1 MIFKQFFETETC
13 TFTYLLACEET
24 KQAVLIDTVESEV
37 SQYLLAL
44 KAQDLKLVYTLETH
58 VHADHVTAADILR
71 QKLGSKS
78 VVHRDAG
85 AMCGDLLVTDGVH
98 LIVGCLDLEVRYT
111 PGHTNGCISFF
122 AGDRIFTG
130 DSLLIGGCGR
140 TDFQSGDAGKLYDS
154 IHKKIFSLNDDVIV
168 YPGHDYNGNT
178 QSTVGEERKNNKR
191 LGNNRSREAFINLMS
206 ELKLAYPKYIDVAVP
221 ANQACGKVMPPQAA

>member
-1 MIFKQFFETETC
+1 MIFKQYFEPETS
-13 TFTYLLACEET
+13 TFTYLLACEKT

-37 SQYLLAL
+37 PKYLKVLEAES
-44 KAQDLKLVYTLETH
+44 LKLVYTLETH
-58 VHADHVTAADILR
+58 VHADHVTAADALR

-98 LIVGCLDLEVRYT
+98 IIVGSIDLEVRYT

-140 TDFQSGDAGKLYDS
+140 TDFQSGDSAQLYDS
-154 IHKKIFSLNDDVIV
+154 IHAQIFSLPDEVIV

-178 QSTVGEERKNNKR
+178 QSTVGEERRHNKR
-191 LGNNRSREAFINLMS
+191 LGDNRSREDFIKIMS
-206 ELKLAYPKYIDVAVP
+206 ELKLAYPKYIDVALP
-221 ANQACGKVMPPQAA
+221 ANQACGRVVPAQAA

>member
-1 MIFKQFFETETC
+1 MIFKQFFEPETS
-13 TFTYLLACEET
+13 TFTYLVACEKT

-37 SQYLLAL
+37 PKYITELQS
-44 KAQDLKLVYTLETH
+44 QDLKLVYTLETH
-58 VHADHVTAADILR
+58 VHADHVTGADTLR

-98 LIVGCLDLEVRYT
+98 IIVGTIDLEVRYT

-122 AGDRIFTG
+122 VGDRIFTG

-140 TDFQSGDAGKLYDS
+140 TDFQSGDSGQLYDS
-154 IHKKIFSLNDDVIV
+154 IHSKIFSLPDEVIV

-191 LGNNRSREAFINLMS
+191 LGGGRSREDFIKIMS
-206 ELKLAYPKYIDVAVP
+206 ELKLAYPKFIDVALP
-221 ANQACGKVMPPQAA
+221 ANQACGRVIPGQAA

>member
-1 MIFKQFFETETC
+1 MIFKQFFEPETS
-13 TFTYLLACEET
+13 TFTYLVACEKT

-37 SQYLLAL
+37 PKYITELQS
-44 KAQDLKLVYTLETH
+44 QDLKLVYTLETH
-58 VHADHVTAADILR
+58 VHADHVTGADTLR

-98 LIVGCLDLEVRYT
+98 IIVGTIDLEVRYT
-111 PGHTNGCISFF
+111 PGHTNGCISYF

-140 TDFQSGDAGKLYDS
+140 TDFQNGDSGQLYDS
-154 IHKKIFSLNDDVIV
+154 INKQIFSLPDEVIV

-191 LGNNRSREAFINLMS
+191 LGGGRSREDFIKIMAD
-206 ELKLAYPKYIDVAVP
+206 LKLAYPKYIDVALP
-221 ANQACGKVMPPQAA
+221 ANQACGRVVPEQAA

>member
-1 MIFKQFFETETC
+1 MIFKQFFEPNTS
-13 TFTYLLACEET
+13 TFTYLLACEKT

-37 SQYLLAL
+37 PNYLKELE
-44 KAQDLKLVYTLETH
+44 AQNLKLVYTLETH
-58 VHADHVTAADILR
+58 VHADHVTAADSLR
-71 QKLGSKS
+71 QKIDSKS

-98 LIVGCLDLEVRYT
+98 IIVGTIDLEVRYT

-140 TDFQSGDAGKLYDS
+140 TDFQSGDSGQLYDS
-154 IHKKIFSLNDDVIV
+154 IHHQIFSLPDDVIV
-168 YPGHDYNGNT
+168 YPAHDYNGKT
-178 QSTVGEERKNNKR
+178 KSTVGEERKNNKR
-191 LGNNRSREAFINLMS
+191 LGGNRSREDFIKIMS
-206 ELKLAYPKYIDVAVP
+206 ELKLAYPKFIDIALP
-221 ANQACGKVMPPQAA
+221 ANQACGRVLPEQAA